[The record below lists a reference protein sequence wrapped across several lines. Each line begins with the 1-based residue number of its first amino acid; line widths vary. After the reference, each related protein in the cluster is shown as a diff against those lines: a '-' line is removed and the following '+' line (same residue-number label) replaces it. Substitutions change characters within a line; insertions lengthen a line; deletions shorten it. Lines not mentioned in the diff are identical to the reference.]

1 MKRDENHFV
10 RQERKASPTDI
21 VLAKCYYPILKELAA
36 NQRKMTFGEFVD
48 TAKAAYPNIP
58 EVKSAIPVTTGRRF
72 EFIRLY
78 LKENNLP
85 DLSAWVVNSLNENS
99 DAYLKDFDAEAE
111 RQKTTKI
118 DWSQYEGGDWGK
130 YVEAKASISAALKR
144 RSEAEAIKVMGEYW
158 KNYRDKI
165 PNLKNLPL
173 YEISKLYREAVIEG
187 LMEGKDVEAVYED
200 AYYDLNHSRSAEA

>member
-1 MKRDENHFV
+1 M
-10 RQERKASPTDI
+10 
-21 VLAKCYYPILKELAA
+21 
-36 NQRKMTFGEFVD
+36 
-48 TAKAAYPNIP
+48 
-58 EVKSAIPVTTGRRF
+58 TTGRRF

-165 PNLKNLPL
+165 PNPKKLPL
-173 YEISKLYREAVIEG
+173 YKISKLYREAVIEG
-187 LMEGKDVEAVYED
+187 LMEGKDVEVVYED